1 MAADPYEEAQRRVQ
15 RAAELR
21 QALLGSPAAEDIDE
35 ARALLKRLRG
45 QRAFEAMIPLADSLL
60 RLDPQDHASRR
71 QYAQA
76 LIETGAVSAAL
87 ALLSA
92 MVQALPETH
101 PEWAEAWGLVG
112 RCNKQIFVDAAKAA
126 GGSALPEQARA
137 ALVKAVQAYARP
149 YAANRIERYWHG
161 VNLLALARRAE
172 REGMFAEVAATL
184 GPLLSEALPA
194 PLPALPALAQQ
205 LIDDMR
211 TLHASRPDDG
221 WLLASLAE
229 AALGQALIAGDAG
242 TAPDMAQ
249 AQRWL
254 RSYLDQPG
262 LAAFDVASTLRQF
275 NEVWGLGGAGAAA
288 AAPDAQGLL
297 GLMQA
302 RLLRLPGGA
311 LELSAAQVTAIASH
325 PPPPDGVLEAV
336 LGTTKA
342 KTMAWMLG
350 GVAAAR
356 AVAVIRKRLGS
367 RLGSGF
373 LVRARDLGLKANPGE
388 LLLLTNF
395 HVVNREGASPGI
407 RPDQAEVLFES
418 VDAGRAHAVAELLW
432 QSPVAEHDAALL
444 RLADVPAG
452 LEPLRLSPV
461 LPARPP
467 ADSKEEDKPR
477 VYIIGHPGGR
487 ELSISMADNA
497 LIDHEAPPEG
507 QPAQPGV
514 WRLHY
519 RAPTEG
525 GSSGSPV
532 FNDEDWSVIAL
543 HHKGGRFGMP
553 RLNGAIGTYAA
564 NEGLALKALA
574 AAACRALEPG

>member
-1 MAADPYEEAQRRVQ
+1 MTADLYDEAARRVQ

-21 QALLGSPAAEDIDE
+21 QTLLASPREEDIDE

-45 QRAFEAMIPLADSLL
+45 QRSFEAMALLADSLL

-76 LIETGAVSAAL
+76 LIETDAVTAAL
-87 ALLSA
+87 ALLSPL
-92 MVQALPETH
+92 VQALPDSH

-112 RCNKQIFVDAAKAA
+112 RCHKQIFVDAAKAA
-126 GGSALPEQARA
+126 AGSALPPQART
-137 ALVKAVQAYARP
+137 ALMQAMQAYARP

-172 REGMFAEVAATL
+172 REGLAEISSQVL
-184 GPLLSEALPA
+184 HDALPA
-194 PLPALPALAQQ
+194 AATVDTLPTLAQQ
-205 LIDDMR
+205 LMEDMR

-229 AALGQALIAGDAG
+229 AALGQALIADDTG
-242 TAPDMAQ
+242 TAPDIAQ

-254 RSYLDQPG
+254 RRYLEQPG

-275 NEVWGLGGAGAAA
+275 NEVWGLGGSGAAA
-288 AAPDAQGLL
+288 QRPAAQSLL
-297 GLMQA
+297 ALMQA
-302 RLLRLPGGA
+302 CLLRLPGGA
-311 LELSAAQVTAIASH
+311 LELSPAQLTTLASQA
-325 PPPPDGVLEAV
+325 PPADGVLEAV

-342 KTMAWMLG
+342 KTMAWLLG
-350 GVAAAR
+350 GVTAAR
-356 AVAVIRKRLGS
+356 AVAVIRKRMGS

-373 LVRARDLGLKANPGE
+373 LVRAGDLGLKTNPGE

-395 HVVNREGASPGI
+395 HVVNLDGASPGI

-418 VDAGRAHAVAELLW
+418 VDAGRAHAVAGVLW
-432 QSPVAEHDAALL
+432 QSPVTEHDAALL
-444 RLADVPAG
+444 RIVDVPAG
-452 LEPLRLSPV
+452 LDPLRLSPV
-461 LPARPP
+461 LPPRPA

-477 VYIIGHPGGR
+477 VYVIGHPGGR

-497 LIDHEAPPEG
+497 LIDHEAPPDG
-507 QPAQPGV
+507 QPAVAGV

-553 RLNGAIGTYAA
+553 RLNGAQGTYAA

-574 AAACRALEPG
+574 LAACSALEPG